1 MTKKGRRFDIYSIL
15 FCSLIVFSYLCTDN
29 QYCVIMTVVSTTDFR
44 ANMTKFFALADSGE
58 HVVVR
63 SRQGSY
69 SLKPVK
75 TAEKKGAKPRRNVTE
90 EVCRALKDWKEY
102 LETGKSDKFRPA
114 EELIDELRNIQA

>member
-1 MTKKGRRFDIYSIL
+1 MAVCRKMVIFAPT
-15 FCSLIVFSYLCTDN
+15 N
-29 QYCVIMTVVSTTDFR
+29 QNDERMTVVSSTDFR

-58 HVVVR
+58 RVVVR

-114 EELIDELRNIQA
+114 DELIDELRNIQA

>member
-1 MTKKGRRFDIYSIL
+1 
-15 FCSLIVFSYLCTDN
+15 
-29 QYCVIMTVVSTTDFR
+29 MTVVSTTDFR

-75 TAEKKGAKPRRNVTE
+75 SVAKKAVSPRHRNVTE
-90 EVCRALKDWKEY
+90 EVCRAMKDWKEY
-102 LETGKSDKFRPA
+102 LETGKSEKFRPA

>member
-1 MTKKGRRFDIYSIL
+1 ML
-15 FCSLIVFSYLCTDN
+15 FFPYLCTDN
-29 QYCVIMTVVSTTDFR
+29 QSHTNMTVVSSTDFR

-63 SRQGSY
+63 SRRGSY

-75 TAEKKGAKPRRNVTE
+75 DDAKKKAKPRRNVTE

-102 LETGKSDKFRPA
+102 LETGKSDNFRP
-114 EELIDELRNIQA
+114 LDDFLDELRISEP

>member
-1 MTKKGRRFDIYSIL
+1 
-15 FCSLIVFSYLCTDN
+15 
-29 QYCVIMTVVSTTDFR
+29 MTVVTPTDFR

-58 HVVVR
+58 RVVVR

-75 TAEKKGAKPRRNVTE
+75 TAAKKVAKKRRNVTD
-90 EVCRALKDWKEY
+90 EVCRAMKDWKEY

-114 EELIDELRNIQA
+114 EKLMDELRHIQA

>member
-1 MTKKGRRFDIYSIL
+1 MTI
-15 FCSLIVFSYLCTDN
+15 
-29 QYCVIMTVVSTTDFR
+29 VSTTDFR

-75 TAEKKGAKPRRNVTE
+75 AAKPVKKKAAKPRRNVTE
-90 EVCRALKDWKEY
+90 EVCRGLKDFRAF
-102 LETGKSDKFRPA
+102 LDGDKKKMLTW
-114 EELIDELRNIQA
+114 EEMIHELRGQISGRLHRQSPALLR

>member
-1 MTKKGRRFDIYSIL
+1 MFFYFVFCL
-15 FCSLIVFSYLCTDN
+15 FFLTFAPTN
-29 QYCVIMTVVSTTDFR
+29 QNDKRMTVVSSTDFR

-58 HVVVR
+58 RVVVR

-75 TAEKKGAKPRRNVTE
+75 AEAKKTTKKRRNVTE
-90 EVCRALKDWKEY
+90 EVCRAMQDWKEY

-114 EELIDELRNIQA
+114 EELIDELRHIQAQ

>member
-1 MTKKGRRFDIYSIL
+1 
-15 FCSLIVFSYLCTDN
+15 
-29 QYCVIMTVVSTTDFR
+29 MTVVSTTDFR

-69 SLKPVK
+69 RLKPVK
-75 TAEKKGAKPRRNVTE
+75 TAEKKTAKPRRNVTE
-90 EVCRALKDWKEY
+90 EVCHALKDWKEY

>member
-1 MTKKGRRFDIYSIL
+1 MVIFAPT
-15 FCSLIVFSYLCTDN
+15 N
-29 QYCVIMTVVSTTDFR
+29 QNDERMTVVSTTDFR

-102 LETGKSDKFRPA
+102 LERGKSDKFRPA